1 MHIDW
6 THFTPHTAFAGGLV
20 IGVAAAVFALLLGRI
35 AGISG
40 IVAGVL
46 RPERGDVG
54 WRLAFIAGMLLAPAT
69 YGIFDAMPQLEIDAS
84 YPLVIASGV
93 IVGIGTRFGAGC
105 TSGHGV
111 CGISR
116 RSRRSVLATASF
128 MTAGFVTVFVTRH
141 LLGGLA

>member
-6 THFTPHTAFAGGLV
+6 SHFTPNAAFAGGLV
-20 IGVAAAVFALLLGRI
+20 IGIAAAAFALLLGRI
-35 AGISG
+35 AGVSG
-40 IVAGVL
+40 IVGGLL
-46 RPERGDVG
+46 RPERGDVA
-54 WRLAFIAGMLLAPAT
+54 WRVAFVAGMLLAPVAYAIYDT
-69 YGIFDAMPQLEIDAS
+69 IPQLEIDAS
-84 YPLVIASGV
+84 YPLVIAAGV

-128 MTAGFVTVFVTRH
+128 MVAGFVTVYLTRH
-141 LLGGLA
+141 AFGGLL